1 MNPMKHQITI
11 TALLIT
17 AILALA
23 GAAVVLA
30 SCGAGKVK
38 VSVAEYDENGNE
50 IHYKDID
57 GDEQWYDYDK
67 GGNLIHRK
75 NSNGYEAWWEYDEN
89 GSFKLVEARVH
100 QLFTHWGGVH
110 YNK

>member
-50 IHYKDID
+50 IHHKDSD